1 MPSGKIHTAASLVVA
16 TVCFPV
22 ALGLGLDLPDA
33 IGCSSGALTGILVNC
48 DRDVDS
54 GNISNYFIRKYAG
67 EIVEFVWRIVWY
79 PYAKICKHRGF
90 LSHSPILS
98 TLIRLL
104 YLSIWFGPIVYWL
117 GWWKWY
123 PWMAWWVVGLMLSDA
138 VHGALDWADKVLFKG
153 RL

>member
-1 MPSGKIHTAASLVVA
+1 VPSGKVHSIACLAVAGVSASATFLVGGEWTQAVA
-16 TVCFPV
+16 M
-22 ALGLGLDLPDA
+22 
-33 IGCSSGALTGILVNC
+33 GAGAVSGILLSP
-48 DRDVDS
+48 DLDVDS
-54 GNISNYFIRKYAG
+54 GHIGDAIIRKYFG
-67 EIVEFVWRIVWY
+67 LIVEKIIDVIVF
-79 PYAKICKHRGF
+79 PYRKICKHRGF